1 MSFDGLLSIRR
12 PYERQVE
19 VREPTLGEELIEV
32 GREAFE
38 FSPTQSIVRGLE
50 LQEARRSKNIL
61 SAESA
66 RAQLGN
72 AGLREQLTV
81 PDQGISQEAL
91 DILIRRKQI
100 ENRRAD
106 LYSRSPGGFG
116 RGAAKL
122 GASLGYSLFD
132 PLNIATAFVP
142 VVSQA
147 RYAAMLRAQA
157 GLVGRTGVRAGV
169 GFVEGAAGAALVE
182 PLILGVAQAEQADY
196 DGADSLLNIAFGG
209 ILGGGLHAVGGAGYE
224 AVRRLRGLEALPPRT
239 DVEAA
244 VQQALAESRT
254 ELPSAP
260 NVPPPVKV
268 ETSKRFEPSTV
279 QPVDAYT
286 ESAQRILKELNSILD
301 LDPNNTKQVSLATGE
316 KAVSITEFVRRA
328 GGIVDQGGE
337 LSARDVTNKTAP
349 GLVRKDTPEN
359 RQIAGMD
366 SVRERLFDAGYF
378 LEKTDY
384 NQISDSEIFDA
395 LAEDIA
401 GNRVWQGTV
410 RDKLSKFIGGRDYIT
425 LMEAEGFSRSM
436 SVAQIAD
443 RLRAMDD
450 EARAEFDV
458 AREIDPETL
467 REYEAFAER
476 LNAQNAAVNIV
487 DSLNPET
494 RRAALQTGVA
504 QAMDARDIS
513 VEAIV
518 GLDPSIARGGED
530 FPLQSARNAAIEN
543 SRPDQAALVDFE
555 AAAETPDP
563 RRVPMLDAAD
573 AALADARAA
582 ADEAAN
588 AVNAEGEFRRSL
600 MVQEPVVYG
609 PSRRQA
615 LRELHEKVGVK
626 FVDFTIDRGG
636 AHTPAGPESGSPA
649 YDVSLNGTYPDDFY
663 GPNGL
668 RYYSTGYEKMDAEV
682 YSSLMRMAGR
692 PNAIITVY
700 RAVEKDGPKKII
712 PGDWVTPS
720 RAYAKDHGESALGGN
735 FKILKSLVHARDI
748 YTSGDSMLEWG
759 YHPQEFMPEVRAGA
773 KIEGEAAITKPAA
786 FTTNEE
792 LQLYLDFGPVPT
804 QSGPRAVAAQ
814 RAAVKAVDDLRSSS
828 DLLALSLSR
837 DFAAR
842 QRVSLVGQKVSSTED
857 FATLAQVYRDPR
869 FETLRYVF
877 TDDEGNI
884 VGQAGATSRLP
895 ASAAGWIGP
904 EATDFFNELIDRAY
918 GIGARGVY
926 LLHNHPSEI
935 ARPSSSDIEFTT
947 NVAKFFK
954 RRGMEFRDHVIIDTN
969 EYSVIKADGTSE
981 TIKKDFGQPSQL
993 RLKKMASMPIQNA
1006 EVLASL
1012 ARELKFDNK
1021 STVLIA
1027 ANNRY
1032 IVQNIVEVPQDKI
1045 MSYGS
1050 TPQEQARAMLALRR
1064 FALASDSSFIFA
1076 VTRDYASA
1084 QAMRNVALDTIFID
1098 ESGRASSVGAA
1109 QARGGRIIPSDRR
1122 ARLSPETSETFLP
1135 LRDLDAAEAM
1145 RQKGVFEEGAAY
1157 NAGDTKD
1164 QMRPFDEAI
1173 TRAEMYAQAIR
1184 AAADRVGNDDAARSA
1199 MQMASK
1205 GQLTAMEIDTLLAR
1219 LKDENTRVRS
1229 TLRKAQEQFTA
1240 ADKIDSLEGDA
1251 TRAAN
1256 SLANNIKLDATIAA
1270 RNAALSLAA
1279 RTKAVGRILTQ
1290 FADNPSEG
1298 LLSLLGGSSFARF
1311 GSKDS
1316 AFHWQRTYFTR
1327 WTKGMLAEMEREG
1340 LVEGFASDAY
1350 SRDVAR
1356 ALYQMGRDEPRLE
1369 GLDPTAIKIAKI
1381 VYKYRE
1387 DSRNTRNRFGAWIRD
1402 LTGYITRQQHD
1413 FMKIRAAG
1421 DKEWKDFVRQR
1432 IDVERSLKP
1441 GQNLE
1446 EFLDFVYADLAAGRH
1461 LSAVDDEAAA
1471 YTAPGSLARRASQ
1484 SRVIYFKD
1492 ADAEFDYLTE
1502 FGVGKLN
1509 EAILGDLSRAA
1520 QQAGLMRVLGPNPG
1534 YTLKAVMAEVEAGL
1548 VRTPELRGEFADTRD
1563 TAEGLLS
1570 MLDGTANVPGK
1581 AMAARVG
1588 SNVRVVQA
1596 MAKLGGAV
1604 ISAVTDLPV
1613 YASQIKYQG
1622 RGGLFSGIAEG
1633 IGGLLQ
1639 GRAKGERKRILGMI
1653 DTVADNLV
1661 GSVAT
1666 RFDSDDLMSA
1676 GSADLMRL
1684 FFRLNGLQWWTDTLR
1699 ESMELGTA
1707 NWLGS
1712 LRDTSFDGLD
1722 ANAKRLFDQ
1731 YGITAPEWDVIRQGV
1746 IDAADKRTYVVP
1758 EQINQLDIEVFR
1770 NYLSKIG
1777 REPTDAAAATARRD
1791 LADRL
1796 RNFIIDQAMTAV
1808 IEPDIRSR
1816 YFWVRGLR
1824 PGTFWGE
1831 AARFIAQFKGFP
1843 TALTRQVFGREI
1855 YGRGYGSLSEYLKYG
1870 KGDMLGLAQ
1879 MILMMTAFGYIAMS
1893 AKDLLKGKTPRDPE
1907 NPQTWLAAML
1917 QGGALGIYGDFLLG
1931 QSNRYGRN
1939 IIDTLAGPT
1948 FGVIGDLDELRQRAM
1963 RGDDVAAS
1971 AFRILIANTPF
1982 MNLFYSRIVL
1992 DYLVLYQIQEALNP
2006 GYLRRMERQVEREQ
2020 EQEFLL
2026 APSEAVQ

>member
-1 MSFDGLLSIRR
+1 MSFDGLLSLRR

-19 VREPTLGEELIEV
+19 IREPTLGEELIEV
-32 GREAFE
+32 GRETLE
-38 FSPTQSIVRGLE
+38 FSPTYSIVRGLD

-81 PDQGISQEAL
+81 PDQGITQEAL

-106 LYSRSPGGFG
+106 LYSRSPGGFS
-116 RGAAKL
+116 RGAAKVA
-122 GASLGYSLFD
+122 ASLGYSLFD

-157 GLVGRTGVRAGV
+157 GLLGRTGVRAGV

-378 LEKTDY
+378 PEKTDY
-384 NQISDSEIFDA
+384 NDISDSEIFDA

-410 RDKLSKFIGGRDYIT
+410 RDKLSKFIGGRDYIS

-600 MVQEPVVYG
+600 MVQEP
-609 PSRRQA
+609 
-615 LRELHEKVGVK
+615 
-626 FVDFTIDRGG
+626 
-636 AHTPAGPESGSPA
+636 
-649 YDVSLNGTYPDDFY
+649 
-663 GPNGL
+663 
-668 RYYSTGYEKMDAEV
+668 
-682 YSSLMRMAGR
+682 
-692 PNAIITVY
+692 
-700 RAVEKDGPKKII
+700 
-712 PGDWVTPS
+712 
-720 RAYAKDHGESALGGN
+720 AKGE
-735 FKILKSLVHARDI
+735 R
-748 YTSGDSMLEWG
+748 
-759 YHPQEFMPEVRAGA
+759 
-773 KIEGEAAITKPAA
+773 IETKPAA

-842 QRVSLVGQKVSSTED
+842 QRVSLVGQKVSSTAD

-877 TDDEGNI
+877 VDDEGNI

-895 ASAAGWIGP
+895 ASAAAFVGPDATKFFKDLAERAKNIGG
-904 EATDFFNELIDRAY
+904 NN
-918 GIGARGVY
+918 VY
-926 LLHNHPSEI
+926 ILHNHPSEI
-935 ARPSSSDIEFTT
+935 ATPSSADRKFTEE
-947 NVAKFFK
+947 VAKYFK
-954 RRGMEFRDHVIIDTN
+954 TLGLKFKNHVVIDTN
-969 EYSVIKADGTSE
+969 EYSVIKSDGSFQ

-993 RLKKMASMPIQNA
+993 RLKRMVDRKISSG
-1006 EVLASL
+1006 EVLADL

-1021 STVLIA
+1021 STVLFA
-1027 ANNRY
+1027 TNSQY
-1032 IVQNIVEVPQDKI
+1032 VVQNIVEVPQEKI

-1050 TPQEQARAMLALRR
+1050 TRQEQARAMFALRKLALS
-1064 FALASDSSFIFA
+1064 SDSSFIFA

-1098 ESGRASSVGAA
+1098 ESGYASSVGAA
-1109 QARGGRIIPSDRR
+1109 QARGGRIIPRDRR
-1122 ARLSPETSETFLP
+1122 ARISPETSEAFLP

-1145 RQKGVFEEGAAY
+1145 RQKGVFEEGAVY

-1173 TRAEMYAQAIR
+1173 ARAEMYAQAIR

-1369 GLDPTAIKIAKI
+1369 GLDPTAVKIAKI

-1676 GSADLMRL
+1676 GSADLMRI

-1770 NYLSKIG
+1770 NYLGKIG

-2020 EQEFLL
+2020 GQEFLL

>member
-50 LQEARRSKNIL
+50 LDEARRSKNIL

-72 AGLREQLTV
+72 AGLRDQLTV

-106 LYSRSPGGFG
+106 LYSRSPGGFS
-116 RGAAKL
+116 RGAAKVA
-122 GASLGYSLFD
+122 ASLGYSLFD

-147 RYAAMLRAQA
+147 RYAAMLRAQT
-157 GLVGRTGVRAGV
+157 GLLGRTGVRAGV

-378 LEKTDY
+378 PEKTDY
-384 NQISDSEIFDA
+384 NDISDSEIFDA

-410 RDKLSKFIGGRDYIT
+410 RDKLSKFIGGRDYIS

-600 MVQEPVVYG
+600 MVQEPAKG
-609 PSRRQA
+609 ERIEASPS
-615 LRELHEKVGVK
+615 
-626 FVDFTIDRGG
+626 
-636 AHTPAGPESGSPA
+636 
-649 YDVSLNGTYPDDFY
+649 
-663 GPNGL
+663 
-668 RYYSTGYEKMDAEV
+668 
-682 YSSLMRMAGR
+682 
-692 PNAIITVY
+692 
-700 RAVEKDGPKKII
+700 
-712 PGDWVTPS
+712 
-720 RAYAKDHGESALGGN
+720 
-735 FKILKSLVHARDI
+735 
-748 YTSGDSMLEWG
+748 
-759 YHPQEFMPEVRAGA
+759 
-773 KIEGEAAITKPAA
+773 A
-786 FTTNEE
+786 FTVDEQ

-884 VGQAGATSRLP
+884 VGQIGATSRLP
-895 ASAAGWIGP
+895 ASAAGWVGPDAIKFFKELAERAKSIGG
-904 EATDFFNELIDRAY
+904 NN
-918 GIGARGVY
+918 VY
-926 LLHNHPSEI
+926 ILHNHPSEI
-935 ARPSSSDIEFTT
+935 ATPSSADRSFTKD
-947 NVAKFFK
+947 VAKYFK
-954 RRGMEFRDHVIIDTN
+954 ALGIKFKSHVVIDTN
-969 EYSVIKADGTSE
+969 EYSVIESNGTYQ
-981 TIKKDFGQPSQL
+981 IIQKDFGQPSQL
-993 RLKKMASMPIQNA
+993 RLKRMVDRKISSG
-1006 EVLASL
+1006 EVLADL
-1012 ARELKFDNK
+1012 ARELKFDSK

-1027 ANNRY
+1027 TNNRY

-1050 TPQEQARAMLALRR
+1050 TRQEQARAMFALRKLALS
-1064 FALASDSSFIFA
+1064 SDSSFIFA

-1109 QARGGRIIPSDRR
+1109 QARGGRIIPKDRR
-1122 ARLSPETSETFLP
+1122 ARLSPETSEAFLP

-1145 RQKGVFEEGAAY
+1145 RQKGVFEEGAVY

-1173 TRAEMYAQAIR
+1173 ARAEMYAQAIR

-1229 TLRKAQEQFTA
+1229 TLKKAQEQFTA

-1369 GLDPTAIKIAKI
+1369 GLDPTAVKIAKI

-1446 EFLDFVYADLAAGRH
+1446 EFLDFVYADLSAGRH

-1581 AMAARVG
+1581 SMAARVG

-1633 IGGLLQ
+1633 ISGLLQ

-1676 GSADLMRL
+1676 GSADLMRI

-1712 LRDTSFDGLD
+1712 LRDTSFEKLD

-1758 EQINQLDIEVFR
+1758 ERINQLDIEVFR
-1770 NYLSKIG
+1770 NYLGKIG

-2020 EQEFLL
+2020 GQEFLL

>member
-1 MSFDGLLSIRR
+1 MSFDGLLSVRR

-50 LQEARRSKNIL
+50 LEEARRSTNIL

-66 RAQLGN
+66 RAQLGD

-91 DILIRRKQI
+91 DILIRRKRI
-100 ENRRAD
+100 ENQRAD

-116 RGAAKL
+116 RGAAKIA
-122 GASLGYSLFD
+122 ASLGYSLFD

-147 RYAAMLRAQA
+147 RYSAMLRAQA
-157 GLVGRTGVRAGV
+157 GFAGRTGVRAGV
-169 GFVEGAAGAALVE
+169 GFVEGLAGAALVE
-182 PLILGVAQAEQADY
+182 PLILSTARAEQADY

-224 AVRRLRGLEALPPRT
+224 AVRRLRGLEAMPPRNEV
-239 DVEAA
+239 DAA
-244 VQQALAESRT
+244 VQQAILDAQT
-254 ELPSAP
+254 ELPPAP
-260 NVPPPVKV
+260 DVPAPIKV
-268 ETSKRFEPSTV
+268 ETAKRFEPTTI

-286 ESAQRILKELNSILD
+286 QTAQKIRSDLNSIFD
-301 LDPNNTKQVSLATGE
+301 LDPNNAKQVTTATGE
-316 KAVSITEFVRRA
+316 KAVSITEFIRRT
-328 GGIVDQGGE
+328 GGIIDQGGE

-359 RQIAGMD
+359 RQTAGMD

-378 LEKTDY
+378 PEKTDY
-384 NQISDSEIFDA
+384 NQITDSEIFDA
-395 LAEDIA
+395 LAEDGA
-401 GNRVWQGTV
+401 GNKVWQGSV
-410 RDKLSKFIGGRDYIT
+410 REKLSKFITGRDYISR
-425 LMEAEGFSRSM
+425 MESEGFSRDM

-450 EARAEFDV
+450 EARADFDV

-476 LNAQNAAVNIV
+476 LNAENSAANIV

-513 VEAIV
+513 VDTIV
-518 GLDPSIARGGED
+518 NLDPSLARGGED

-573 AALADARAA
+573 SALADARAA
-582 ADEAAN
+582 ADEAVN

-600 MVQEPVVYG
+600 MVQEPKRVWLNNTEVKKAPPPAELSSEQLNKMTSEELEDLAEELFEESTYVTDETRSFG
-609 PSRRQA
+609 RETA
-615 LRELHEKVGVK
+615 LEEGLGFLWEYFDENRGNFSGNWDAIVRDFVRSKVERDAK
-626 FVDFTIDRGG
+626 RITS
-636 AHTPAGPESGSPA
+636 T
-649 YDVSLNGTYPDDFY
+649 
-663 GPNGL
+663 L
-668 RYYSTGYEKMDAEV
+668 RD
-682 YSSLMRMAGR
+682 AGR
-692 PNAIITVY
+692 RI
-700 RAVEKDGPKKII
+700 RAPL
-712 PGDWVTPS
+712 
-720 RAYAKDHGESALGGN
+720 ES
-735 FKILKSLVHARDI
+735 
-748 YTSGDSMLEWG
+748 
-759 YHPQEFMPEVRAGA
+759 
-773 KIEGEAAITKPAA
+773 EAAKTEPSA
-786 FTTNEE
+786 FTVNEQ

-837 DFAAR
+837 DFAER

-877 TDDEGNI
+877 TDDDGNI
-884 VGQAGATSRLP
+884 VGQIGATSRLP
-895 ASAAGWIGP
+895 ASAAAFIGP
-904 EATDFFNELIDRAY
+904 DATKFFKELSDIAKE
-918 GIGARGVY
+918 IGGNNVY
-926 LLHNHPSEI
+926 MLHNHPSEI
-935 ARPSSSDIEFTT
+935 ATPSTVDRKFTED
-947 NVAKFFK
+947 VARYFKAVGIKFK
-954 RRGMEFRDHVIIDTN
+954 NHVIIDTN
-969 EYSVIKADGTSE
+969 EYSVIKSDGSFQ

-993 RLKKMASMPIQNA
+993 RLKRMVNRPISSG
-1006 EVLASL
+1006 EVLADL
-1012 ARELKFDNK
+1012 ARELKFDDK
-1021 STVLIA
+1021 STVLVVT
-1027 ANNRY
+1027 NNRY
-1032 IVQNIVEVPQDKI
+1032 IVQNIAEVPQEKI

-1050 TPQEQARAMLALRR
+1050 MPQEQARAMFALRKL
-1064 FALASDSSFIFA
+1064 ALASDSSFIFA
-1076 VTRDYASA
+1076 ITRDYASA
-1084 QAMRNVALDTIFID
+1084 QAIRNVALDTIFID
-1098 ESGRASSVGAA
+1098 ESGRATSVGAA
-1109 QARGGRIIPSDRR
+1109 QARGGRIIPGERR
-1122 ARLSPETSETFLP
+1122 ARMSPETSEAFLH
-1135 LRDLDAAEAM
+1135 LRELGAAEAM
-1145 RQKGVFEEGAAY
+1145 RQKAVFEEGTAY
-1157 NAGDTKD
+1157 NAGDTKE

-1173 TRAEMYAQAIR
+1173 TRAEMYSQAVR
-1184 AAADRVGNDDAARSA
+1184 AAADRIGNDDAARSA

-1219 LKDENTRVRS
+1219 LKEENTRVRS
-1229 TLRKAQEQFTA
+1229 TLKKAQEQFTA

-1251 TRAAN
+1251 IRAAN

-1327 WTKGMLAEMEREG
+1327 WTKGMLAEMERDG
-1340 LVEGFASDAY
+1340 LVEAFASDAY

-1356 ALYQMGRDEPRLE
+1356 ALYQMGRDAPRLE
-1369 GLDPTAIKIAKI
+1369 GLDPTAVKIAKI

-1421 DKEWKDFVRQR
+1421 DKAWKDFVRQR

-1446 EFLDFVYADLAAGRH
+1446 EFLDVVYADLSAGRH
-1461 LSAVDDEAAA
+1461 LSAIDDEAAA
-1471 YTAPGSLARRASQ
+1471 YTTPGSLARRASQ

-1492 ADAEFDYLTE
+1492 ADSEFDYLTE

-1509 EAILGDLSRAA
+1509 EAILGDLSRGA

-1534 YTLKAVMAEVEAGL
+1534 YTLKAVMSEVEAAII
-1548 VRTPELRGEFADTRD
+1548 RTPELREKFADTRD

-1570 MLDGTANVPGK
+1570 MLDGRANVPGK

-1676 GSADLMRL
+1676 GSADLMRI

-1712 LRDTSFDGLD
+1712 LRNTSFDGLD

-1731 YGITAPEWDVIRQGV
+1731 YGITAPEWDVIRQGF

-1758 EQINQLDIEVFR
+1758 ERINQLDLETFR
-1770 NYLSKIG
+1770 EYLTKIG

-1791 LADRL
+1791 LSDRL

-1831 AARFIAQFKGFP
+1831 AARFIGQFKGFP

-1893 AKDLLKGKTPRDPE
+1893 AKDLLKGKTPRSPE

-1948 FGVIGDLDELRQRAM
+1948 LGVIGDLDELRQRAM

-2006 GYLRRMERQVEREQ
+2006 GYLRRMERQIEREQ
-2020 EQEFLL
+2020 GQEFLL
-2026 APSEAVQ
+2026 APSETVE